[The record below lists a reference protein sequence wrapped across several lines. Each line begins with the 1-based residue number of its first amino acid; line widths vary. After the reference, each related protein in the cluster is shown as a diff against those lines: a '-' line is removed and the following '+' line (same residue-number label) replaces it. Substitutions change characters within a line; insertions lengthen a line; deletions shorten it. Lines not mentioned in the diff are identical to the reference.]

1 MPNSFF
7 RFKQFLVHQDK
18 CAMKVC
24 TDACVF
30 GAWVANEWTNEK
42 GKINVLDIGTGTGL
56 LTLMLAQKMNASFD
70 AVEIDDHA
78 FEQASQNF
86 AESEWRDRISVHHN
100 NITQFS
106 AAQKFDLIVSNPP
119 FYEKDLKS
127 DKHNINLARHDSS
140 LTLSTLLQTC
150 NALLADKG
158 SFVLLLPFHRLAD
171 LKKEAQANGLHI
183 VRLLQM
189 KQTTSHNYFRIGAVL
204 RKQFSEQTI
213 EDITIKDASQHY
225 TNAFVELLKDYY
237 LYL

>member
-1 MPNSFF
+1 MANSFF
-7 RFKQFLVHQDK
+7 RFKQFLIHQDK

-30 GAWVANEWTNEK
+30 GAWVANEWKGGNEK
-42 GKINVLDIGTGTGL
+42 MHVLDIGTGTGL
-56 LTLMLAQKMNASFD
+56 LTLMLAQKINADFD
-70 AVEIDDHA
+70 SVEIDDHA

-86 AESEWRDRISVHHN
+86 AESKWNDHIAIHHN
-100 NITQFS
+100 DITQFS

-127 DKHNINLARHDSS
+127 DKHKINLARHDSS

-150 NALLADKG
+150 SALLANEG
-158 SFVLLLPFHRLAD
+158 AIVLLLPYHRLAD
-171 LKKEAQANGLHI
+171 VEKEAKANGLHI
-183 VRLLQM
+183 VRLLKM
-189 KQTTSHNYFRIGAVL
+189 KQTTTHNYFRIGAVL
-204 RKQFSEQTI
+204 RKQFAERVT

-225 TNAFVELLKDYY
+225 TGEFVELLKDYY